1 MATNP
6 NVTVDPATGKTKEYN
21 FRACFIDPFQGTVM
35 ANFAKNDLQATK
47 AAILIDNSSDYA
59 KGLAAFFKEN
69 FIKNGGTVVAE
80 ESYLQKDTDFK
91 ATLTK
96 IKAAAP
102 DILYVPGYYQEVG
115 MIVKHRTGLQ
125 IYGDDYPTKDGTNVR
140 DYVHVVDLADAHV
153 LALKYLN
160 AGNQSSAFNIGSAH
174 GFSNMEILNAA
185 RKVTGQ
191 KIPAT
196 VGPRRAGDP
205 STLVASSEK
214 ARDILGWKPNYD
226 DIDKIIETAWKW
238 HENHPE
244 GFGDRN

>member
-1 MATNP
+1 MHWADIAYGLKFVALRYF
-6 NVTVDPATGKTKEYN
+6 NVAGAMPDGSIGEDHHPETHLIPIILQVA
-21 FRACFIDPFQGTVM
+21 AGT
-35 ANFAKNDLQATK
+35 
-47 AAILIDNSSDYA
+47 
-59 KGLAAFFKEN
+59 
-69 FIKNGGTVVAE
+69 
-80 ESYLQKDTDFK
+80 
-91 ATLTK
+91 
-96 IKAAAP
+96 
-102 DILYVPGYYQEVG
+102 
-115 MIVKHRTGLQ
+115 RTGLQ

-160 AGNQSSAFNIGSAH
+160 AGNPSSAFNIGSAH

-226 DIDKIIETAWKW
+226 DIDKIIETAWNW